1 MEVTIVDF
9 QFFSGMGKTT
19 VSLLSLAVIGLF
31 SPTAIAQEEFT
42 TVERLKE
49 ITIPQGTVQQLEGV
63 EARNADNFSFA
74 VGGSFS
80 DDADNETFYLDLDYR
95 PEDRR
100 YPPSPKDPDS
110 YYLFGRKLI
119 IQTHF
124 DDWLTLNHGEGP
136 RGYVA
141 LPIILF

>member
-19 VSLLSLAVIGLF
+19 VSLLSLAVIGLC
-31 SPTAIAQEEFT
+31 SPTAIAQEEFP
-42 TVERLKE
+42 TVQRLKE
-49 ITIPQGTVQQLEGV
+49 ITIPQGTVEQLE
-63 EARNADNFSFA
+63 ETEPRNSDNFFFG
-74 VGGSFS
+74 VGGSLS
-80 DDADNETFYLDLDYR
+80 DDADDETFYLDLDYGR
-95 PEDRR
+95 EARR
-100 YPPSPKDPDS
+100 YPPSLDDPDS

-119 IQTHF
+119 VRTHF